1 MKVGDYVS
9 FETYHPSG
17 RTFTTMRRGIIIGAV
32 QRAGDVLYSINDGKQ
47 TFGLVGRSQIRNIIS
62 SS

>member
-9 FETYHPSG
+9 FEVYYPPG
-17 RTFTTMRRGIIIGAV
+17 RTFTTMRRGIIIDITR
-32 QRAGDVLYSINDGKQ
+32 RASDELYTINDGKQ
-47 TFGLVGRSQIRNIIS
+47 TFGLVSRSQIRSIIS